1 MADSNEKD
9 LSFFSKLTHMR
20 PLLLCTFFLF
30 TVYSFAQ
37 TKSKRAST
45 LLSQAAVFDKY
56 IQDAMPLWK
65 IPGLSVAVV
74 KEGKVIF
81 KKGYGVTRLGQPT
94 AFDTSTLS
102 ICASTTKAMTAVCV
116 AMLVDA
122 GKLKWN
128 DKVADILPGFKIN
141 DAYTTS
147 QITVK
152 DLLTHNAGLGNA
164 DWLWVVQNDDD
175 EIVKRMRYLTPSYSL
190 RSSFIYQNLMYGVAG
205 KVIERVSGKKWQD
218 FITENLF
225 QVLGM
230 SRTYATYDYSS
241 KETNRISP
249 HFMVNDTVNVIPYI
263 DYPGVSAAGAV
274 WSCANDISKWMMFM
288 LDSTKWNGKRFL
300 KPETFAE
307 LMKPQV
313 IIPADEFYPTMKVT
327 KPHWTTY
334 GLGWFQQ
341 DYRGKMVEFHTGSLD
356 GAVAII
362 GLIPDEHFG
371 IYIFENLD
379 HAELRHALMLK
390 AFDLWLFNDNSK
402 DWSNDLFSLYGKLKA
417 EAKGKQKDKDAKRVL
432 GTKPS
437 LPLQDYA
444 GKYSSDTY
452 GEAAIMVN
460 DNRLSITY
468 PNNTILK
475 LEHWN
480 YDIFKGSFNN
490 FWWDKSNV
498 QFFLNGDGK
507 VFYFEMDG
515 IRYQKQRGDN
525 N

>member
-1 MADSNEKD
+1 MRLLA
-9 LSFFSKLTHMR
+9 LIAILLITIFS
-20 PLLLCTFFLF
+20 
-30 TVYSFAQ
+30 SAQ
-37 TKSKRAST
+37 TSSTKKSVV
-45 LLSQAAVFDKY
+45 LSQPAAIFDKY
-56 IQDAMPLWK
+56 IKDVMPLWK
-65 IPGLSVAVV
+65 VPGLSVAVV
-74 KEGKVIF
+74 KDGKVVF
-81 KKGYGVTRLGQPT
+81 KKGYGTTELGKAS

-116 AMLVDA
+116 GMLVDG
-122 GKLKWN
+122 GKLKWS
-128 DKVADILPGFKIN
+128 DKVEDILPGFKIN
-141 DAYTTS
+141 DAYSTS

-164 DWLWVVQNDDD
+164 DWLWIVYNDDSD
-175 EIVKRMRYLTPSYSL
+175 IIQRMQYLTPAYSL

-205 KVIERVSGKKWQD
+205 KVIEKVSGKKWED

-225 QVLGM
+225 HALGM
-230 SRTYATYDYSS
+230 NRTYATYSYSA

-249 HFMVNDTVNVIPYI
+249 HFMINDSVNVIPYI

-274 WSCANDISKWMMFM
+274 WSCANDMGKWMMFV
-288 LDSTKWNGKRFL
+288 LDSAKWNGKRLL

-307 LMKPQV
+307 LMKPQA
-313 IIPADEFYPTMKVT
+313 IIPANEFYPTMQIT

-356 GAVAII
+356 GAVAIT

-390 AFDLWLFNDNSK
+390 AFDLWIFNDNTK
-402 DWSNDLFSLYGKLKA
+402 DWSKDLFELYSKLKTD
-417 EAKGKQKDKDAKRVL
+417 AKNKQKERDSKRVL
-432 GTKPS
+432 NAKPS
-437 LPLQDYA
+437 LALAEYT
-444 GKYSSDTY
+444 GKYSSDIY
-452 GEAAIMVN
+452 GEAEITLKDGSLSIKFPN
-460 DNRLSITY
+460 DN
-468 PNNTILK
+468 ILN

-480 YDIFKGSFNN
+480 FDIFKGTFNH

-498 QFFLNGDGK
+498 QFFLNSEGKISHFDIDGMIYK
-507 VFYFEMDG
+507 KMKES
-515 IRYQKQRGDN
+515 R
-525 N
+525 

>member
-1 MADSNEKD
+1 
-9 LSFFSKLTHMR
+9 MR
-20 PLLLCTFFLF
+20 PVLLPAFFLF
-30 TVYSFAQ
+30 TIFCSAQ
-37 TKSKRAST
+37 SNSIKKST
-45 LLSQAAVFDKY
+45 LIPQAATIFDKY
-56 IQDAMPLWK
+56 INEAMPVWK
-65 IPGLSVAVV
+65 VPGLSVAVV
-74 KEGKVIF
+74 KDGKVLF
-81 KKGYGVTRLGQPT
+81 KKGYGRTELGKPV
-94 AFDTSTLS
+94 AFDTSTIS

-116 AMLVDA
+116 GMLVDA
-122 GKLKWN
+122 GKLKWS

-164 DWLWVVQNDDD
+164 DWLWVVQTDDND
-175 EIVKRMRYLTPSYSL
+175 ILRRMQYLTPAYSL

-205 KVIERVSGKKWQD
+205 KVIEKVSGKKWQD

-230 SRTYATYDYSS
+230 KRTYATYTYSS

-249 HFMVNDTVNVIPYI
+249 HFMINDSVHVIPYI
-263 DYPGVSAAGAV
+263 DYPAVSAAGAV

-288 LDSTKWNGKRFL
+288 LDSARWNGKRLL

-307 LMKPQV
+307 LMKPQA
-313 IIPADEFYPTMKVT
+313 IIPADEFYPTMQIT
-327 KPHWTTY
+327 KPHWITY

-341 DYRGKMVEFHTGSLD
+341 DYRGKMIEMHTGSLD

-379 HAELRHALMLK
+379 HAELRHALMFK

-402 DWSNDLFSLYGKLKA
+402 DWSSDLFALYSKRKA
-417 EAKGKQKDKDAKRVL
+417 DAKTKQKETDAKRVL

-437 LPLQDYA
+437 LALEDYT
-444 GKYSSDTY
+444 GKYSSDIY
-452 GEAAIMVN
+452 GEAEIAIKDGSLFVK
-460 DNRLSITY
+460 Y
-468 PNNTILK
+468 PNNNVLN

-480 YDIFKGSFNN
+480 YDIFKGSSNN
-490 FWWDKSNV
+490 FWWDKSTM
-498 QFFLNGDGK
+498 QFFLNEDGK
-507 VFYFEMDG
+507 VSYFEMDG
-515 IRYQKQRGDN
+515 MRYTRIKEAHN
-525 N
+525 

>member
-1 MADSNEKD
+1 
-9 LSFFSKLTHMR
+9 MR
-20 PLLLCTFFLF
+20 SFFLF
-30 TVYSFAQ
+30 ALFLFTLCSAAQ
-37 TKSKRAST
+37 TKSKKGST
-45 LLSQAAVFDKY
+45 QYSQAAIFDKY
-56 IQDAMPLWK
+56 IQDAMPIWK
-65 IPGLSVAVV
+65 VPGLSVAIV
-74 KEGKVIF
+74 KDGKVIF
-81 KKGYGVTRLGQPT
+81 KRGYGVTELGKP
-94 AFDTSTLS
+94 AVFDTSTIS

-122 GKLKWN
+122 GKLKWS
-128 DKVADILPGFKIN
+128 DKVADIIPGFKIN
-141 DAYTTS
+141 DAYSTS

-164 DWLWVVQNDDD
+164 DWLWIVKNDDD
-175 EIVKRMRYLTPSYSL
+175 DILRSMQYLTPSYSL

-205 KVIERVSGKKWQD
+205 RIIEKVSGKKWQD

-225 QVLGM
+225 HVLGM
-230 SRTYATYDYSS
+230 TRTYATYVYSS

-249 HFMVNDTVNVIPYI
+249 HFMINDTVNVISYI

-288 LDSTKWNGKRFL
+288 LDSTKWNGKRLL
-300 KPETFAE
+300 KPETFVE

-313 IIPADEFYPTMKVT
+313 IVPPNEFYPTMQIT

-379 HAELRHALMLK
+379 HAELRHALMFK

-402 DWSNDLFSLYGKLKA
+402 DWSNDLFSLYSKRKA
-417 EAKGKQKDKDAKRVL
+417 DAKNKQKESDAKRVL

-437 LPLQDYA
+437 LALDEYR
-444 GKYSSDTY
+444 GKYSSDIY
-452 GEAAIMVN
+452 GEAEITIEDGN
-460 DNRLSITY
+460 LSIKY
-468 PNNTILK
+468 PNNNVLK

-480 YDIFKGSFNN
+480 YDVFKGRFNN
-490 FWWDKSNV
+490 FWFDKSTV
-498 QFFLNGDGK
+498 QFFLDNEGK
-507 VFYFEMDG
+507 VSSFDMDG
-515 IRYQKQRGDN
+515 ITYRRVTTKDK
-525 N
+525 

>member
-1 MADSNEKD
+1 
-9 LSFFSKLTHMR
+9 MR
-20 PLLLCTFFLF
+20 PLALSAFLLLTIF
-30 TVYSFAQ
+30 YSTAQ
-37 TKSKRAST
+37 TNSTKKTT
-45 LLSQAAVFDKY
+45 LLPSQAAIFDKY

-65 IPGLSVAVV
+65 VPGLSVAVV
-74 KEGKVIF
+74 KDGKVVF
-81 KKGYGVTRLGQPT
+81 KKGYGSTELGKPA

-128 DKVADILPGFKIN
+128 DKVADIIPGFKIN
-141 DAYTTS
+141 DVYTTS

-175 EIVKRMRYLTPSYSL
+175 DILQRMQYLTPSYSL

-205 KVIERVSGKKWQD
+205 KVIEKVSGKKWQD

-225 QVLGM
+225 HVLGM
-230 SRTYATYDYSS
+230 NRTYANYAYSS

-249 HFMVNDTVNVIPYI
+249 HFMINDTVHVIPYI

-274 WSCANDISKWMMFM
+274 WSCASDISKWMMFM
-288 LDSTKWNGKRFL
+288 LDSAKWNGKRLL

-307 LMKPQV
+307 LMKPQA
-313 IIPADEFYPTMKVT
+313 IIPANEFYPTMQIT

-362 GLIPDEHFG
+362 GLVPDEHLG

-379 HAELRHALMLK
+379 HAELRHALMFK
-390 AFDLWLFNDNSK
+390 AFDLWLFSDNSR
-402 DWSNDLFSLYGKLKA
+402 DWSNELFSLYGKAKA
-417 EAKGKQKDKDAKRVL
+417 DAKSKQKENDAKRVL

-437 LPLQDYA
+437 LALQGYT
-444 GKYSSDTY
+444 GKYSSDIY
-452 GEAAIMVN
+452 GEAEIKVE
-460 DNRLSITY
+460 DGSLSIKY
-468 PNNTILK
+468 PNNNVLK

-480 YDIFKGSFNN
+480 YDIFKGIFNN
-490 FWWDKSNV
+490 FWWDKSSV
-498 QFFLNGDGK
+498 QFFLNNEGK
-507 VFYFEMDG
+507 VSYFEMDG
-515 IRYQKQRGDN
+515 MRYKKIDEAN

>member
-1 MADSNEKD
+1 
-9 LSFFSKLTHMR
+9 MR
-20 PLLLCTFFLF
+20 PVFLFVLFLF
-30 TVYSFAQ
+30 TIYSSAQ
-37 TKSKRAST
+37 TKSQKVSS
-45 LLSQAAVFDKY
+45 LLSQGAIFDKY
-56 IQDAMPLWK
+56 IQDAMPVWK
-65 IPGLSVAVV
+65 VPGLSVAVV
-74 KEGKVIF
+74 KDGRIIF
-81 KKGYGVTRLGQPT
+81 KKGYGRTELGKST
-94 AFDTSTLS
+94 AFDTSTIA

-116 AMLVDA
+116 AFLVDA

-164 DWLWVVQNDDD
+164 DWLWVVQNDDSD
-175 EIVKRMRYLTPSYSL
+175 ILRRMQYLIPSYSL

-205 KVIERVSGKKWQD
+205 QVIEKVSGKKWQD

-225 QVLGM
+225 RVLGM
-230 SRTYATYDYSS
+230 TRTYATYVYSS

-249 HFMVNDTVNVIPYI
+249 HFMINDSVNVIPYI

-288 LDSTKWNGKRFL
+288 LDSAKWNGKRFL
-300 KPETFAE
+300 RPETFSE
-307 LMKPQV
+307 LMKPQA
-313 IIPADEFYPTMKVT
+313 IIPANEFYPTMKIT

-341 DYRGKMVEFHTGSLD
+341 DYRGKMIEFHTGSLD

-362 GLIPDEHFG
+362 GLVPDEHFG

-402 DWSNDLFSLYGKLKA
+402 DWSTDLFKLYSKLKA
-417 EAKGKQKDKDAKRVL
+417 DSKEKQKESDTKRVP
-432 GTKPS
+432 GTRPS
-437 LPLQDYA
+437 LALQGYI
-444 GKYSSDTY
+444 GKYSSDIY
-452 GEAAIMVN
+452 GDAQVTIN
-460 DNRLSITY
+460 DGNLFVKY
-468 PNNTILK
+468 PNNNILK

-490 FWWDKSNV
+490 FWWDKSSV
-498 QFFLNGDGK
+498 QFFLDGEGK
-507 VFYFEMDG
+507 VSYFEMDG
-515 IRYQKQRGDN
+515 LRYNKKTD
-525 N
+525 

>member
-1 MADSNEKD
+1 
-9 LSFFSKLTHMR
+9 MR
-20 PLLLCTFFLF
+20 TLLLLAFFLPGI
-30 TVYSFAQ
+30 YSFAQ
-37 TKSKRAST
+37 TKSKNGST

-65 IPGLSVAVV
+65 VPGLSVAVV
-74 KEGKVIF
+74 KDGKVVF
-81 KKGYGVTRLGQPT
+81 KKGYGHTELGKPT
-94 AFDTSTLS
+94 LFDTSTIS

-122 GKLKWN
+122 GKLKWD
-128 DKVADILPGFKIN
+128 DKVTDILPGFKIN
-141 DAYTTS
+141 DAYVTS
-147 QITVK
+147 QVTVK

-164 DWLWVVQNDDD
+164 DWLWAVQNDD
-175 EIVKRMRYLTPSYSL
+175 ENILRGMHYLTPAYSL

-205 KVIERVSGKKWQD
+205 RVIEQVSGKKWQD

-225 QVLGM
+225 HALGM
-230 SRTYATYDYSS
+230 NRTYATYAYSS
-241 KETNRISP
+241 KEANRISP
-249 HFMVNDTVNVIPYI
+249 HFMINDTVNVIPYI

-288 LDSTKWNGKRFL
+288 LDSTKWNGKRLL

-313 IIPADEFYPTMKVT
+313 IVPANEFYPTMRIT

-341 DYRGKMVEFHTGSLD
+341 DYRGKMIEFHTGSLD

-362 GLIPDEHFG
+362 GLIPDAHFG

-390 AFDLWLFNDNSK
+390 AFDLWVFSDNSK
-402 DWSNDLFSLYGKLKA
+402 DWSNEFFGLYSKLKA
-417 EAKGKQKDKDAKRVL
+417 EAKEKQRERDAKRVL
-432 GTKPS
+432 DTKPS
-437 LPLQDYA
+437 LALDGYT
-444 GKYSSDTY
+444 GKYYSDIY
-452 GEAAIMVN
+452 GEAVITVK
-460 DNRLSITY
+460 DGSLSIEY
-468 PNNTILK
+468 PNNNVLK

-480 YDIFKGSFNN
+480 YDIFRGSFNN
-490 FWWDKSNV
+490 FWWDKNNV
-498 QFFLNGDGK
+498 QFFLDDEGK
-507 VFYFEMDG
+507 VSHFEMDG
-515 IRYQKQRGDN
+515 IEYKKTTEVGK
-525 N
+525 

>member
-1 MADSNEKD
+1 
-9 LSFFSKLTHMR
+9 MR
-20 PLLLCTFFLF
+20 PLALF
-30 TVYSFAQ
+30 TLLLFTIYSSAQ
-37 TKSKRAST
+37 TKSKKGSAP
-45 LLSQAAVFDKY
+45 LSQVAIFDKY

-65 IPGLSVAVV
+65 VPGLSVAVV
-74 KEGKVIF
+74 KDGKVMF
-81 KKGYGVTRLGQPT
+81 KKGYGRTELGKST
-94 AFDTSTLS
+94 AFDTSTIS

-122 GKLKWN
+122 GKLKWS

-164 DWLWVVQNDDD
+164 DWLWIVKNDDND
-175 EIVKRMRYLTPSYSL
+175 ILRSMQYLTPSYSL

-205 KVIERVSGKKWQD
+205 RVIEAVSGKKWQD

-225 QVLGM
+225 HALGM
-230 SRTYATYDYSS
+230 NRTYATYTYSS
-241 KETNRISP
+241 KEPNRISP
-249 HFMVNDTVNVIPYI
+249 HFMINDTVHVIPYI

-288 LDSTKWNGKRFL
+288 LDSAKWNGKRLL

-307 LMKPQV
+307 LMKPQA
-313 IIPADEFYPTMKVT
+313 IIPANEFYPTMQIT

-341 DYRGKMVEFHTGSLD
+341 DYRGKMIEFHTGSLD

-362 GLIPDEHFG
+362 GLVPDEHFG

-379 HAELRHALMLK
+379 HAELRHALMFK

-402 DWSNDLFSLYGKLKA
+402 DWSNELFSLYGKLKA
-417 EAKGKQKDKDAKRVL
+417 DGKLKQKEIDAKRVL

-437 LPLQDYA
+437 LALEDYT
-444 GKYSSDTY
+444 GKYSNETY
-452 GEAAIMVN
+452 GEAEIKMEDGGLLVN
-460 DNRLSITY
+460 Y
-468 PNNTILK
+468 PNNNVLK
-475 LEHWN
+475 LEHWD

-498 QFFLNGDGK
+498 QFFLNNEGK
-507 VFYFEMDG
+507 VSYFEMDG
-515 IRYQKQRGDN
+515 MRYKKIVESN

>member
-1 MADSNEKD
+1 MRTLI
-9 LSFFSKLTHMR
+9 LSA
-20 PLLLCTFFLF
+20 FFLLNL
-30 TVYSFAQ
+30 YSFAQ
-37 TKSKRAST
+37 TNSKKGST
-45 LLSQAAVFDKY
+45 LLSQAAILDKY

-65 IPGLSVAVV
+65 VPGLSVAIVKDHKVV
-74 KEGKVIF
+74 F
-81 KKGYGVTRLGQPT
+81 KKGYGYTELGKPA
-94 AFDTSTLS
+94 AFDTSTVS

-122 GKLKWN
+122 GKLKWT

-141 DAYTTS
+141 DTYTTS
-147 QITVK
+147 QITIK

-175 EIVKRMRYLTPSYSL
+175 DILKRMQYLTPSYSI

-205 KVIERVSGKKWQD
+205 KVIEKVSGKKWQD

-230 SRTYATYDYSS
+230 NRTYATYVYSS

-249 HFMVNDTVNVIPYI
+249 HFMINDTVNVIPYI

-307 LMKPQV
+307 LMKPQA
-313 IIPADEFYPTMKVT
+313 IIPANEFYPTMQVT

-379 HAELRHALMLK
+379 HAELRHALMFK

-402 DWSNDLFSLYGKLKA
+402 DWSNDLFSLYSKLKA
-417 EAKGKQKDKDAKRVL
+417 ESKGKQKESDAKRVL
-432 GTKPS
+432 GTNPS
-437 LPLQDYA
+437 LALEGYT
-444 GKYSSDTY
+444 GKYSSDIY
-452 GEAAIMVN
+452 GEAQVTKEN
-460 DNRLSITY
+460 GSLSIKY
-468 PNNTILK
+468 PNNNVLR

-480 YDIFKGSFNN
+480 YDIFKGRFDN
-490 FWWDKSNV
+490 FWWDEATV
-498 QFFLNGDGK
+498 QFFLNNEGK
-507 VFYFEMDG
+507 VSYFEMDG
-515 IRYQKQRGDN
+515 MRYQKIMEAN

>member
-1 MADSNEKD
+1 
-9 LSFFSKLTHMR
+9 MR
-20 PLLLCTFFLF
+20 SFFLF
-30 TVYSFAQ
+30 ALFLFTLCSAAQ
-37 TKSKRAST
+37 TKSKKGST
-45 LLSQAAVFDKY
+45 QYSQAAIFDKY
-56 IQDAMPLWK
+56 IQDAMPIWK
-65 IPGLSVAVV
+65 VPGLSVAIV
-74 KEGKVIF
+74 KDGKVIF
-81 KKGYGVTRLGQPT
+81 KRGYGVTELGKP
-94 AFDTSTLS
+94 AVFDTSTIS

-122 GKLKWN
+122 GKLKWS
-128 DKVADILPGFKIN
+128 DKVADIIPGFKIN
-141 DAYTTS
+141 DAYSTS

-164 DWLWVVQNDDD
+164 DWLWIVKNDDD
-175 EIVKRMRYLTPSYSL
+175 DILRSMQYLTPSYSL

-205 KVIERVSGKKWQD
+205 RIIEKVSGKKWQD

-225 QVLGM
+225 HVLGM
-230 SRTYATYDYSS
+230 TRTYATYVYSS

-249 HFMVNDTVNVIPYI
+249 HFMINDTVNVISYI

-288 LDSTKWNGKRFL
+288 LDSTKWNGKRLL
-300 KPETFAE
+300 KPETFVE
-307 LMKPQV
+307 LMTPQV
-313 IIPADEFYPTMKVT
+313 IVPPNEFYPTMQIT

-379 HAELRHALMLK
+379 HAELRHALMFK

-402 DWSNDLFSLYGKLKA
+402 DWSNDLFSLYSKRKA
-417 EAKGKQKDKDAKRVL
+417 DAKNKQKESDVKRVL

-437 LPLQDYA
+437 LALDEYR
-444 GKYSSDTY
+444 GKYSSDIY
-452 GEAAIMVN
+452 GEAEITIEDGN
-460 DNRLSITY
+460 LSVKY
-468 PNNTILK
+468 PNNNVLK

-480 YDIFKGSFNN
+480 YDVFKGRFNN
-490 FWWDKSNV
+490 FWFDKSTV
-498 QFFLNGDGK
+498 QFFLDNEGK
-507 VFYFEMDG
+507 VSSFDMDG
-515 IRYQKQRGDN
+515 ITYRRVTTKDK
-525 N
+525 

>member
-1 MADSNEKD
+1 
-9 LSFFSKLTHMR
+9 
-20 PLLLCTFFLF
+20 
-30 TVYSFAQ
+30 
-37 TKSKRAST
+37 
-45 LLSQAAVFDKY
+45 
-56 IQDAMPLWK
+56 
-65 IPGLSVAVV
+65 
-74 KEGKVIF
+74 
-81 KKGYGVTRLGQPT
+81 
-94 AFDTSTLS
+94 
-102 ICASTTKAMTAVCV
+102 
-116 AMLVDA
+116 
-122 GKLKWN
+122 
-128 DKVADILPGFKIN
+128 
-141 DAYTTS
+141 
-147 QITVK
+147 
-152 DLLTHNAGLGNA
+152 
-164 DWLWVVQNDDD
+164 
-175 EIVKRMRYLTPSYSL
+175 
-190 RSSFIYQNLMYGVAG
+190 
-205 KVIERVSGKKWQD
+205 
-218 FITENLF
+218 
-225 QVLGM
+225 M

-263 DYPGVSAAGAV
+263 DYPAVSAAGAV
-274 WSCANDISKWMMFM
+274 WSCANDISKWMTFM

-313 IIPADEFYPTMKVT
+313 IIPAEEFYPTMKIT

-362 GLIPDEHFG
+362 ALIPDEHFG

-379 HAELRHALMLK
+379 HAELRHALMFK
-390 AFDLWLFNDNSK
+390 AFDLWLFNDNSR

-417 EAKGKQKDKDAKRVL
+417 DAKGKQKDKDAKRVL

-437 LPLQDYA
+437 LPLPDYA

-452 GEAAIMVN
+452 GEAEIMVK
-460 DNRLSITY
+460 DDQLSITY

-507 VFYFEMDG
+507 ASYFEMDG
-515 IRYQKQRGDN
+515 IRYQKHGETND
-525 N
+525 